1 MQWTGR
7 VPSFRASPQHLQL
20 RGEGAGRLAG
30 SVEAALRR
38 LSNQHA
44 ELGYAKIT
52 CFLKEEGW
60 KVGTRM
66 VQRLR
71 RELGLAVPAKKPRRR
86 RQGVSTGLPTKA
98 SHRNHVWTW
107 DFVHDTTVRG
117 GTLRMLNVMDEYTRE
132 CLCIHVERR
141 INARKVRQVM
151 ARLIEEHGA
160 PEHIRS
166 DNGSEFIER
175 GLREWLA
182 ENKIRTL
189 YIAPGSPWQNGYIE
203 SFNARLRE
211 ECLNREQLWT
221 LTEARVVLEDWRWKY
236 NNIRPHRS
244 LGYITPIRFAQK
256 EQEPKPA
263 QCQASSRPAAFLRP
277 GIDFLY
283 NLKHTVNTPRL
294 TLALA

>member
-1 MQWTGR
+1 M
-7 VPSFRASPQHLQL
+7 SPGHKRQIVERLVI
-20 RGEGAGRLAG
+20 AGRCSGRAACRHFGLHRSTFSYEAK
-30 SVEAALRR
+30 EPDAWRARLKAALRR

-141 INARKVRQVM
+141 INARK
-151 ARLIEEHGA
+151 AR
-160 PEHIRS
+160 
-166 DNGSEFIER
+166 
-175 GLREWLA
+175 
-182 ENKIRTL
+182 
-189 YIAPGSPWQNGYIE
+189 
-203 SFNARLRE
+203 
-211 ECLNREQLWT
+211 
-221 LTEARVVLEDWRWKY
+221 
-236 NNIRPHRS
+236 
-244 LGYITPIRFAQK
+244 
-256 EQEPKPA
+256 
-263 QCQASSRPAAFLRP
+263 
-277 GIDFLY
+277 
-283 NLKHTVNTPRL
+283 
-294 TLALA
+294 